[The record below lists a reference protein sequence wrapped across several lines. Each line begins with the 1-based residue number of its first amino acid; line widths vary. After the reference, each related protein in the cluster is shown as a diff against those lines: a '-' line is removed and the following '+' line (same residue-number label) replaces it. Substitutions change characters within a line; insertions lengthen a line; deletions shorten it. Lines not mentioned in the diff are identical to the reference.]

1 MNCPHCE
8 QPMEKKHIGD
18 VTIDECRKCRGIWFD
33 PGQIDE
39 VKDEVAPDLRWMDFE
54 LWRNQADFQ
63 VESDP
68 LNCPRCTN
76 SVLTKII
83 EEESGI
89 SVRLCSR
96 CGGSW
101 LSAVDLAKIIDAL
114 EAELDKR
121 TASDYFKESFK
132 QAGELLTGKGDPIS
146 QWKDLKAVLRLLKFR
161 IFIENPKL
169 NAVMKGLQK
178 TLPL

>member
-1 MNCPHCE
+1 
-8 QPMEKKHIGD
+8 
-18 VTIDECRKCRGIWFD
+18 
-33 PGQIDE
+33 
-39 VKDEVAPDLRWMDFE
+39 
-54 LWRNQADFQ
+54 
-63 VESDP
+63 
-68 LNCPRCTN
+68 
-76 SVLTKII
+76 LTTVI

-89 SVRLCSR
+89 AVRFCPR

-101 LSAVDLAKIIDAL
+101 LNAVDLAKIIAAL

-132 QAGELLTGKGDPIS
+132 QAGELLTGKEDPIS